1 MNGLDAR
8 VRGWLVW
15 LLPFIV
21 LALVIGWEADWGRK
35 WRHVPVTDAVVVPQP
50 VVVAVL
56 PEYKPT
62 ATLATQR
69 DMVDRALFNPTRRPA
84 PVATEAG
91 KRRLQSGQFV
101 LTGTL
106 IIDGKATAFLRENA
120 GGKSR
125 RVAQGEQINGMLVA
139 EVKPDRVK
147 LTLGDEAEDLVLKVA
162 IGPKTTTQPVAAP
175 APGTPAAAGGGGGRA
190 RRHGT
195 PIRWPNAGARSR
207 RPRPRRPRLPGGHP
221 CSTLRRQAP
230 ICRRPASPR
239 RRGATGSALGRVRR
253 ARARQG
259 AGAKPRPNQIAIRV
273 APANHPIATLQRRPS
288 QARRRKHE

>member
-1 MNGLDAR
+1 
-8 VRGWLVW
+8 
-15 LLPFIV
+15 
-21 LALVIGWEADWGRK
+21 
-35 WRHVPVTDAVVVPQP
+35 VTDAAVVPQP

-175 APGTPAAAGGGGGRA
+175 APGTPPVAGGGAAGTAAAGTLAERRRA
-190 RRHGT
+190 QQAAEAAAAAASGK
-195 PIRWPNAGARSR
+195 PPVLNAAPAGAYLPPSGVTAPAAQID
-207 RPRPRRPRLPGGHP
+207 PRWAE
-221 CSTLRRQAP
+221 SDA
-230 ICRRPASPR
+230 
-239 RRGATGSALGRVRR
+239 RVR
-253 ARARQG
+253 ARARAQSLG
-259 AGAKPRPNQIAIRV
+259 QTK
-273 APANHPIATLQRRPS
+273 
-288 QARRRKHE
+288 

>member
-1 MNGLDAR
+1 MR
-8 VRGWLVW
+8 RWLVW

-35 WRHVPVTDAVVVPQP
+35 WRHVPVTDATVVPQP

-84 PVATEAG
+84 PVVAEAG

-101 LTGTL
+101 LTGTS

-147 LTLGDEAEDLVLKVA
+147 LTVGEEAEDLVLKVA
-162 IGPKTTTQPVAAP
+162 IGPKTTTQPVTTP
-175 APGTPAAAGGGGGRA
+175 APGTPPAAGGGGVAAPAGTAADTLAERRRAQQAAAAAAAAAAGRPPLLNA
-190 RRHGT
+190 
-195 PIRWPNAGARSR
+195 PPAGAYLPPSGVAVPAGTAQQD
-207 RPRPRRPRLPGGHP
+207 PRWAE
-221 CSTLRRQAP
+221 SDA
-230 ICRRPASPR
+230 
-239 RRGATGSALGRVRR
+239 RVR
-253 ARARQG
+253 ARARAQSLG
-259 AGAKPRPNQIAIRV
+259 QQAK
-273 APANHPIATLQRRPS
+273 
-288 QARRRKHE
+288 

>member
-35 WRHVPVTDAVVVPQP
+35 WRHVPVTDAAVVPQP

-162 IGPKTTTQPVAAP
+162 LGPKTTTQPVAAP
-175 APGTPAAAGGGGGRA
+175 APGTPPAAGGGARA
-190 RRHGT
+190 RRH
-195 PIRWPNAGARSR
+195 
-207 RPRPRRPRLPGGHP
+207 
-221 CSTLRRQAP
+221 
-230 ICRRPASPR
+230 CRRRYAGRTPARAAGGRGRRGFREAARAQCCAGRRLFAAIR
-239 RRGATGSALGRVRR
+239 RRRACGATGSALGRVRR

-259 AGAKPRPNQIAIRV
+259 ASAKPRANQIAIRV
-273 APANHPIATLQRRPS
+273 APANYLLRHSTGDRASKAAKT
-288 QARRRKHE
+288 

>member
-35 WRHVPVTDAVVVPQP
+35 WRHVPVTDAAVVPQP

-101 LTGTL
+101 LTGTM

-175 APGTPAAAGGGGGRA
+175 APGTPPAAGGGAGTAATDTLAERRRA
-190 RRHGT
+190 QQAAEGAAAAASGKPPVLNAAPAGT
-195 PIRWPNAGARSR
+195 YLPPTGVAAPAGAAQQD
-207 RPRPRRPRLPGGHP
+207 PRWAE
-221 CSTLRRQAP
+221 SDA
-230 ICRRPASPR
+230 
-239 RRGATGSALGRVRR
+239 RVR
-253 ARARQG
+253 ARARAQNLG
-259 AGAKPRPNQIAIRV
+259 QTK
-273 APANHPIATLQRRPS
+273 
-288 QARRRKHE
+288 

>member
-1 MNGLDAR
+1 
-8 VRGWLVW
+8 
-15 LLPFIV
+15 
-21 LALVIGWEADWGRK
+21 
-35 WRHVPVTDAVVVPQP
+35 VPVTDATVVPQP

-84 PVATEAG
+84 PVVAEAG

-175 APGTPAAAGGGGGRA
+175 APGTTPAAGGGGA
-190 RRHGT
+190 A
-195 PIRWPNAGARSR
+195 PAGAAAD
-207 RPRPRRPRLPGGHP
+207 
-221 CSTLRRQAP
+221 TLAE
-230 ICRRPASPR
+230 R
-239 RRGATGSALGRVRR
+239 RRAQQAAEAAAAAVAGGRPPVLNAPPAGAFLPPAGGAASAGTAQQDPRWAESDARVR
-253 ARARQG
+253 ARARAQSLG
-259 AGAKPRPNQIAIRV
+259 QSK
-273 APANHPIATLQRRPS
+273 
-288 QARRRKHE
+288 